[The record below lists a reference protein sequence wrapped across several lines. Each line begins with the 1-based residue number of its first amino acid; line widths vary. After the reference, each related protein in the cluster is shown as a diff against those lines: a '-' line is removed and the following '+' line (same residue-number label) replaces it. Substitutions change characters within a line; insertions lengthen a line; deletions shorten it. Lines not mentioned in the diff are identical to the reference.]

1 MIVPVLLVLAV
12 VFLVLGFAH
21 VLGLLLA
28 IGLAVAC
35 LIGCLFFGGLAPARG
50 WRRW

>member
-12 VFLVLGFAH
+12 VFLVLGFAG
-21 VLGLLLA
+21 VLGLVLA
-28 IGLAVAC
+28 IALAVAC
-35 LIGCLFFGGLAPARG
+35 VVGCLFFGLAPASG

>member
-12 VFLVLGFAH
+12 VFLVLGFAG

-28 IGLAVAC
+28 VALAVAC
-35 LIGCLFFGGLAPARG
+35 VIGCVLFGLAPARG